1 VIFIGKSKTKLESIQ
16 QVAKGREL
24 EPFLIY
30 PTPSL
35 FRHCRRMSLNER
47 QIQLKQRFIA
57 QRGSWDRDWEAILNL
72 NPDYFE
78 AYINI
83 RDVSQTKNRLSPKV
97 QEFIYIAVAASTT
110 HIHAP
115 GVRAHIQ
122 AALAVGATADEI
134 MEVIGLT
141 YLVGIHTVTLGA
153 PILLE
158 LMEEEGISRNGD
170 ANLDEER
177 QQIKDKFVKRRGF
190 WTDTWNPLL
199 ELDPKFFEAYVD
211 FSSLPSKTGVLEPK
225 VRELVTC
232 AFDAATTHLYGRGT
246 KIHMRNAL
254 RLGATPDEIMEM
266 LEITSLMG
274 IHGVTVSALLLTEQ
288 LNAETNGSKQ

>member
-1 VIFIGKSKTKLESIQ
+1 MALNKQ
-16 QVAKGREL
+16 QAE
-24 EPFLIY
+24 
-30 PTPSL
+30 
-35 FRHCRRMSLNER
+35 
-47 QIQLKQRFIA
+47 LKQQFVD
-57 QRGSWDRDWEAILNL
+57 QRGLWDDDWEAILKL
-72 NPDYFE
+72 NPSYLA
-78 AYINI
+78 AYINL
-83 RDVSQTKNRLSPKV
+83 RNASQQKQRLAPKV
-97 QEFIYIAVAASTT
+97 QEFVYIAVAASTT
-110 HIHAP
+110 AIHTPA
-115 GVRAHIQ
+115 VRAHIQ
-122 AALAVGATADEI
+122 AALKVGATADEI

-158 LMEEEGISRNGD
+158 LMEELGIDGAGTSTFD
-170 ANLDEER
+170 AER
-177 QQIKDKFVKRRGF
+177 ERIKSDFVKQRGF

-199 ELDPKFFEAYVD
+199 QLDPQFFEAYTN

-225 VRELVTC
+225 VREIVTC

-274 IHGVTVSALLLTEQ
+274 IDGVTAAAPLLREQ
-288 LNAETNGSKQ
+288 LSLQGIANGNSSKI